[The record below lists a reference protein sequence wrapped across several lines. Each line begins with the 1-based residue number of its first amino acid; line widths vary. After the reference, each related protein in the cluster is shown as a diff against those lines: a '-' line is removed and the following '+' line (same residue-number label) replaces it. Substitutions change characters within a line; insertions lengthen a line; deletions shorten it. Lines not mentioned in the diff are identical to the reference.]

1 MTHVPGL
8 ACRLRRGLLR
18 SYEVTLYV
26 LLLALGLAVALP
38 PWPGEAGEAAPLQC
52 GNIQSSAVVITR

>member
-1 MTHVPGL
+1 MPHPARL
-8 ACRLRRGLLR
+8 ALRLRRGLLR

-38 PWPGEAGEAAPLQC
+38 PFPGEAAEEEPLQC
-52 GNIQSSAVVITR
+52 GNIQSRAVVITR

>member
-1 MTHVPGL
+1 MPHPARL
-8 ACRLRRGLLR
+8 ALRLRRGLLR

-38 PWPGEAGEAAPLQC
+38 PFPGEAEEAPLQC
-52 GNIQSSAVVITR
+52 GNIQSRAVVITR